1 MATFDRTGPLRLE
14 PQLDSSAT
22 EAFDCGVAA
31 CVMALDDASY
41 GLIRPST
48 GAVRKRM
55 RNLREATNP
64 DQWKV
69 AIDGFA
75 NRFRSLGSQTP
86 RTSAV
91 RGKGH
96 DELDPEESRN
106 ALVPGDADAA
116 EREDALHSLAPSTP

>member
-69 AIDGFA
+69 AIDAVTGDRVGA
-75 NRFRSLGSQTP
+75 SLERFRRARFTAVSQRAVQPPSTMSVVP
-86 RTSAV
+86 VTSA
-91 RGKGH
+91 
-96 DELDPEESRN
+96 
-106 ALVPGDADAA
+106 AAGDA
-116 EREDALHSLAPSTP
+116 R